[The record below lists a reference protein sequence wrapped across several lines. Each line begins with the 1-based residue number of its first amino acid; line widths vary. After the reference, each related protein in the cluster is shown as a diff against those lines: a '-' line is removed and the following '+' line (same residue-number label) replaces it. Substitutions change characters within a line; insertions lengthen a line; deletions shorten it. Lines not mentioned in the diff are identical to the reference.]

1 MPSRQIQSVGTGE
14 SVVISGISGRFPRA
28 NNVREFARSLYEK
41 QDLVDDLETRWQ
53 HTMQDVPRRT
63 GKVGNMENF
72 DADFFGIGRY
82 ERDAMDPQMRM
93 TVEHVY
99 EAVLDAG
106 VNPQTIRG
114 SRTGV
119 FSGVCFSETEVCMYY
134 RARPPRGLG
143 LLGCAKSQIPNRVS
157 YLLDLRGPSYV
168 LDTACSS
175 SMYAL
180 DVAYR
185 SIMNGECDAA
195 IVTGANLTLHPFITY
210 QFAML
215 GVLAKD
221 GYCRPFDKDATGY
234 TRSEAVCAVY
244 LQKAK
249 DAKRVY
255 GHIIH
260 SKTNCDGFKSEGI
273 TYPSGS
279 VQQQLLTEFYDEV
292 GISPTE
298 VDYVEAHS
306 TGTFVGDPE
315 ECDAIDKVYCTGR
328 TGPLLV
334 GSVKSSIGHTEAS
347 AGVCSITKCI
357 IAMENDL
364 IPPNIN
370 YTEYRPTIPSLVEG
384 RLKVVADPTPLS
396 GPLVGINSFGF
407 GGANAHALLCRNL
420 KEKVNRGLPDDDL
433 PRLVTWSGRTRESIE
448 YMLQDI
454 GQRPLD
460 VEFIALLYSIQQ
472 QAIPGHRYRG
482 FGIYQKNGERPAVLQ
497 TSFIDRVKLEA
508 RPVVAIFGGLNTNWR
523 QELDALRQFSV
534 VEATYVKCSGI
545 LRSLKFD
552 LHKRP
557 SGKESILYN
566 MVGTTILQLSIVE
579 LLSSIGVKFDF
590 YGGHSIGQ
598 FTCAYLDHNLNL
610 EQCLRLAFWHGLVY
624 SDCHA
629 VCDRSAFVRINSKLN
644 QLPLKNFT
652 KDTATSFGILTA
664 PEKALLEQIRQLKA
678 SGFVAE
684 ELSFL
689 NIHTDA
695 TKIGSLASKLRQ
707 TVNTVLNRAVL
718 ASEKWITSGMPQ
730 TSSIFHSPKL
740 HDVTSIVNLFEKM
753 PHRSNVVEFG
763 SSLSCENVLR
773 LLNHNSCYIPSGYQS
788 PDPTSQLLCRVGHLY
803 ITSQNLNVPKL
814 YPAVQFPV
822 SRGTPM
828 IAPLIRWDH
837 REDAFVVK
845 YTWEESTKS
854 NMLRF
859 KISLSTQEYKHI
871 VGHCID
877 GRILFPA
884 TGYLQLV
891 WELLAYLGNRDLV
904 DYPVEFEDIR
914 YLRATTLTKGQTVE
928 LLITIQEMSGRFEI
942 SEGSTVVVT
951 GISRMMK
958 NVDYPTIQEVS
969 TPAVTLQSKDFYKE
983 LRLRGYYYTGLFK
996 SVLEAKSDAT
1006 MAKVQWKGNWMAFL
1020 DCLLQTGIIAIDTR
1034 SLMVPTAIERLCI
1047 APKAHLAM
1055 MEREGEDCEFF
1066 TMKSCP
1072 NTNVSVCGGIM
1083 VCNPRASSV
1092 GRRNPPGIPILETYQ
1107 FVPYHADDQV
1117 SDLEAIRMCVQL
1129 ALENVPTLSIN
1140 VTEIHS
1146 ERVPIIAHLFGE
1158 AIADLPLVKA
1168 NLTVLAKAE
1177 MELDNVTVKLE
1188 KLSDQS
1194 NQLFLITDSNWSE
1207 PNFLKGAVGRLV
1219 DGGFIVI
1226 REKINFNLDDLELPD
1241 ELNMIASFRVD
1252 QEETYICL
1260 QRKIKG
1266 FNDTPA
1272 ILQVDSTDF
1281 SWLAP
1286 LKQAVK
1292 LRPVILFS
1300 QNDSVSGVVGLVNC
1314 IRKEPKMQIVRCV
1327 LIDDA
1332 KAPEFSLN
1340 DPLYKNQLEL
1350 GLAINILRNGVWGSY
1365 RHALISKKPKTEP
1378 VTKHCYANTLTK
1390 GDLSSMMWFT
1400 GAYNE
1405 WDVVPNKVKVS
1416 YSTLNFRDVMV
1427 ATGRLSSD
1435 VSSFN
1440 RLEEE
1445 CELGYE
1451 YAGVTEDGRRVT
1463 GVLPSGAL
1471 STVVDADPLLVWTIP
1486 DSWSLQEACT
1496 VPIVYNTVLTAFKVS
1511 ANVKKGQSVLI
1522 HAGSGGVGLAAI
1534 NVALAYGMEVFTT
1547 VGTDEKANYLLNEF
1561 SALKRE
1567 NIGNSRD
1574 LSFEQMIKLRTNGRG
1589 VDYVLNSLAEEKL
1602 LASVRC
1608 LAKGGHFLEIGKYDM
1623 ARDSQLSLEL
1633 FKKGITF
1640 TSVMLDAAIRDR
1652 HKFKMN
1658 LHKLLNDA
1666 IQAGI
1671 VKPLKTNVFDAADLE
1686 KAMRFLASGK
1696 HMGKIV
1702 IKVRENEN
1710 DAETLPITYFPHVF
1724 CNPDQVYVI
1733 VGGLGG
1739 FGLELADWLV
1749 LRGCRKLVFSS
1760 SRGITKPYQEFRIK
1774 TWHNYGVHTHVCTAD
1789 VTTMDGCRVL
1799 LKEASRFGSVSAIYN
1814 LAVQLRDAILENQS
1828 VEKFVE
1834 CMAPKA
1840 KATKYLDKVSREM
1853 CPDLKHFIVFSSVSC
1868 GRGNAGQSNYGM
1880 ANSVMER
1887 IIERRHADGLPGK
1900 AIQWGAIG
1908 EVGLVADMAED
1919 KIDLEIGGT
1928 LQQRISSCLQEMD
1941 YLLTCEAPLVASM
1954 VVAEKRTGTASKN
1967 VIEAVMNIMN
1977 IRDLK
1982 SISMESTLADI
1993 GMDSLMAVEIK
2004 QVLERDFDMVLSPQD
2019 LRTLSFAKLLKM
2031 DEEKKQAAKD
2041 KELQQSEGMIIGMQM
2056 LLRNLGNEE
2065 TSESTLLRLPSA
2077 GNEGR
2082 PLLFIPGVEGVAG
2095 NVWKAIAENVK
2106 APVYML
2112 QLTKSLDCESVP
2124 AIVERLIDEISET
2137 MVKCSNDFTIV
2148 AYSFGSLIAI
2158 EIARCLQSKGI
2169 RGQLLLL
2176 DGAPKYLKRWS
2187 LKQLNNNPSD
2197 GEVEKLILLVLI
2209 ALVFPDQPPEKVMS
2223 ILDIT
2228 SFDDQ
2233 IEKVIE
2239 VGMEQSEYSPEY
2251 TRKMTKALCKRIK
2264 MAALLNLDEDQPLD
2278 LPITLVRP
2286 TDAAFTDI
2294 EDDYGLASYT
2304 TGDITLRMVEG
2315 NHVSMLDNVDIVEI
2329 INNFGC

>member
-1 MPSRQIQSVGTGE
+1 MSSRQIRSVGTGE
-14 SVVISGISGRFPRA
+14 SVVITGLSGRFPRA
-28 NNVREFARSLYEK
+28 NNVREFAHSLYRK
-41 QDLVDDLETRWQ
+41 QDLVDDLETRWR

-63 GKVGNMENF
+63 GKISNLEKL
-72 DADFFGIGRY
+72 DADFFGISRY
-82 ERDAMDPQMRM
+82 ERDTMDPQVRM
-93 TVEHVY
+93 TVEHAY

-106 VNPQTIRG
+106 VNPQTLRG

-157 YLLDLRGPSYV
+157 YLLDLKGPSYV

-210 QFAML
+210 QFALL
-215 GVLAKD
+215 GVLAKN

-234 TRSEAVCAVY
+234 TRSEAVCAVF

-279 VQQQLLTEFYDEV
+279 IQQQLLTEFYDEV
-292 GISPTE
+292 GINPTQ
-298 VDYVEAHS
+298 VNYIEAHG

-328 TGPLLV
+328 PGPLLI

-370 YTEYRPTIPSLVEG
+370 YTEYRPTIPSLVKG
-384 RLKVVADPTPLS
+384 RLKVVADAIPLP

-420 KEKVNRGLPDDDL
+420 KEKTNRGLPDDDL

-448 YMLQDI
+448 CMLQDI

-460 VEFIALLYSIQQ
+460 VEFIALLNSIQQ
-472 QAIPGHRYRG
+472 QATPGHRYRG
-482 FGIYQKNGERPAVLQ
+482 FGIYQKNGDRAAVLQ

-508 RPVVAIFGGLNTNWR
+508 LPVFAIFGGLNANWR
-523 QELDALRQFSV
+523 QELDTLRQFSI
-534 VEATYVKCSGI
+534 VEATFVKCSST

-557 SGKESILYN
+557 SGKQSILHN
-566 MVGTTILQLSIVE
+566 MVGSTILQLSIVE
-579 LLSSIGVKFDF
+579 LLSSIGVKFDL

-598 FTCAYLDHNLNL
+598 FTCAYIDQNLNL
-610 EQCLRLAFWHGLVY
+610 EQCIRLAFWHGVVY
-624 SDCHA
+624 SDCGA
-629 VCDRSAFVRINSKLN
+629 VCDHTAYVRNNSKLN
-644 QLPLKNFT
+644 QITLENFT
-652 KDTATSFGILTA
+652 KDNENTFGILTSSGMT
-664 PEKALLEQIRQLKA
+664 EQIRPLKS
-678 SGFVAE
+678 SGCTAE

-689 NIHTDA
+689 NVHTD
-695 TKIGSLASKLRQ
+695 TSKYSTLEQ
-707 TVNTVLNRAVL
+707 KLQKAVNAIMRRTVLP
-718 ASEKWITSGMPQ
+718 SDKWITASLPQ
-730 TSSIFHSPKL
+730 TSSMFHSPKL
-740 HDVTSIVNLFEKM
+740 HDVTSIVNLIEKI
-753 PHRSNVVEFG
+753 PRHTHVVEFG
-763 SSLSCENVLR
+763 TAHSCENVLR
-773 LLNHNSCYIPSGYQS
+773 LLNQSSNNVNSGYDS
-788 PDPTSQLLCRVGHLY
+788 PDIVSQLLCQIGHLHL
-803 ITSQNLNVPKL
+803 TSQNLDVAKL
-814 YPAVQFPV
+814 YPEVHFPV

-828 IAPLIRWDH
+828 ISPLIRWDH

-845 YTWEESTKS
+845 YNWEESTKS
-854 NMLRF
+854 NFLHF
-859 KISLSTQEYKHI
+859 KISLSSQEYKHVI
-871 VGHCID
+871 GHNID

-891 WELLAYLGNRDLV
+891 WELLASIVYRDLV
-904 DYPVEFEDIR
+904 DYPVEFEDVR
-914 YLRATTLTKGQTVE
+914 YVRATTLTKGQPVE
-928 LLITIQEMSGRFEI
+928 LLITIQEVSGHFEI

-951 GISRMMK
+951 GRARMLE
-958 NVDYPTIQEVS
+958 DATYPAIQEVS
-969 TPAVTLQSKDFYKE
+969 SPTVTLQLKDFYKE
-983 LRLRGYYYTGLFK
+983 LRLHGYYYTGLFK

-1006 MAKVQWKGNWMAFL
+1006 MAKIQWKGNWMVFL
-1020 DCLLQTGIIAIDTR
+1020 DCLLQTDIISIDTR

-1072 NTNVSVCGGIM
+1072 NTKVSVCGGIM
-1083 VCNPRASSV
+1083 ICNPRASSV

-1107 FVPYHADDQV
+1107 FVPYHSDNQV
-1117 SDLEAIRMCVQL
+1117 SASEAIRMCVQL
-1129 ALENVPTLSIN
+1129 ALENIPMLSIN

-1146 ERVPIIAHLFGE
+1146 ERVPIIAHLFGG
-1158 AIADLPLVKA
+1158 AIADIPLVKA
-1168 NLTVLAKAE
+1168 NLTVLAKTE
-1177 MELDNVTVKLE
+1177 MEQDNVTVKLE

-1207 PNFLKGAVGRLV
+1207 PNFLKDAVGGLV
-1219 DGGFIVI
+1219 DGGFIVV

-1266 FNDTPA
+1266 FHDTPA

-1314 IRKEPKMQIVRCV
+1314 IRKEPKMQAIRCV
-1327 LIDDA
+1327 LIDDP
-1332 KAPEFSLN
+1332 KAPKFSLS
-1340 DPLYKNQLEL
+1340 DPLYKNQLKL

-1365 RHALISKKPKTEP
+1365 RHTLNSKMPKTEP
-1378 VTKHCYANTLTK
+1378 VSKHCYANALTK

-1400 GAYNE
+1400 GSYNE
-1405 WDVVPNKVKVS
+1405 WKVVPNKVKVS
-1416 YSTLNFRDVMV
+1416 YCTLNFRDVMV

-1451 YAGVTEDGRRVT
+1451 YAGVTEDGRRVI
-1463 GVLPSGAL
+1463 GALPFGAL
-1471 STVVDADPLLVWTIP
+1471 STLVDADPMAVWYIP
-1486 DSWSLQEACT
+1486 DSWSLQDACT
-1496 VPIVYNTVLTAFKVS
+1496 VPIVYNTVLIAFKIS
-1511 ANVKKGQSVLI
+1511 ANVKTGQSVLI

-1534 NVALAYGMEVFTT
+1534 NIALAYGMEVFTT
-1547 VGTDEKANYLLNEF
+1547 VGSDEKVNYLLNEF
-1561 SALKRE
+1561 PALKQE

-1574 LSFEQMIKLRTNGRG
+1574 LSFEKMIKFRTNGRG
-1589 VDYVLNSLAEEKL
+1589 VDYVLNSLTEEKL
-1602 LASVRC
+1602 QASVRC
-1608 LAKGGHFLEIGKYDM
+1608 LAKGDHFLEIGKYDM

-1640 TSVMLDAAIRDR
+1640 TSVLLDSIMREKPEVKQVVKR
-1652 HKFKMN
+1652 
-1658 LHKLLNDA
+1658 LLEEA
-1666 IQAGI
+1666 IQSGV

-1696 HMGKIV
+1696 HIGKIV
-1702 IKVRENEN
+1702 IKLRESEN
-1710 DAETLPITYFPHVF
+1710 DAETLPITYYPHVF

-1749 LRGCRKLVFSS
+1749 LRGCRKLVLSS
-1760 SRGITKPYQEFRIK
+1760 SRGVTKPYQEFRIK
-1774 TWHNYGVHTHVCTAD
+1774 AWYNYGVHTHVSTAD
-1789 VTTMDGCRVL
+1789 VTTMEGCRVL
-1799 LKEASRFGSVSAIYN
+1799 LKEASRFGSISAIYN

-1834 CMAPKA
+1834 CIAPKA
-1840 KATKYLDKVSREM
+1840 KATEYLDKVSREM

-1900 AIQWGAIG
+1900 AIQWGAVG

-1919 KIDLEIGGT
+1919 KIDMEIGGT

-1941 YLLTCEAPLVASM
+1941 YLLTCDAPIVASM

-2031 DEEKKQAAKD
+2031 NEEKTQAAKD
-2041 KELQQSEGMIIGMQM
+2041 REDQENEGISMGMRM
-2056 LLRNLGNEE
+2056 LLKNLGNEK
-2065 TSESTLLRLPSA
+2065 TSETTIMKLPSA
-2077 GNEGR
+2077 VDEGR

-2095 NVWKAIAENVK
+2095 DVWKDIAEQVK
-2106 APVYML
+2106 SPVYML
-2112 QLTKSLDCESVP
+2112 QLTKSLDCESIP
-2124 AIVERLIDEISET
+2124 AIVDRIIDEVCAILF
-2137 MVKCSNDFTIV
+2137 KDFDDFAIV

-2158 EIARCLQSKGI
+2158 EISRYLQTKGI
-2169 RGQLLLL
+2169 HGKLLLL
-2176 DGAPKYLKRWS
+2176 DGAPKYLKQWS
-2187 LKQLNNNPSD
+2187 LKLLNNNPSD
-2197 GEVEKLILLVLI
+2197 DEIQKLILL
-2209 ALVFPDQPPEKVMS
+2209 ALFAMVFPDQPPEKVMA
-2223 ILDIT
+2223 ILELE

-2233 IEKVIE
+2233 IEKLIE
-2239 VGMEQSEYSPEY
+2239 LGAEPSGYSPEY
-2251 TRKMTKALCKRIK
+2251 IRNMTKALCKRIK
-2264 MAALLNLDEDQPLD
+2264 IAAHLNLDEDQPLD
-2278 LPITLVRP
+2278 LPVTLVRP
-2286 TDAAFTDI
+2286 TDAPFTDI
-2294 EDDYGLASYT
+2294 EDDYGLANYT
-2304 TGDITLRMVEG
+2304 TGDKTLQMVEG
-2315 NHVSMLDNVDIVEI
+2315 SHVSMLENDDIVEI
-2329 INNFGC
+2329 INHFGC

>member
-1 MPSRQIQSVGTGE
+1 MPTRCIQSVGTDK
-14 SVVISGISGRFPRA
+14 SIVISGISGRFPRA
-28 NNVREFARSLYEK
+28 NNVREFASSLYGK

-63 GKVGNMENF
+63 GKVGNMQNF
-72 DADFFGIGRY
+72 DADFFGVSRI
-82 ERDAMDPQMRM
+82 ERDTMDPQLRM
-93 TVEHVY
+93 TIEHVY
-99 EAVLDAG
+99 EAILDAG
-106 VNPQTIRG
+106 VNPQTLRG

-134 RARPPRGLG
+134 RARPPKGLG

-185 SIMNGECDAA
+185 SMMNGECDAA

-234 TRSEAVCAVY
+234 TRSEAVCAVF

-260 SKTNCDGFKSEGI
+260 SKTNCDGFKPEGI

-279 VQQQLLTEFYDEV
+279 VQQQLLTEFYNEV

-315 ECDAIDKVYCTGR
+315 ECDAIDKVYCSGR
-328 TGPLLV
+328 TDPLLV

-357 IAMENDL
+357 IAMENGL

-370 YTEYRPTIPSLVEG
+370 YTDYRPTIPSLVEG
-384 RLKVVADPTPLS
+384 RLKVVTDAMPLS

-420 KEKVNRGLPDDDL
+420 KEKVKNGVPDDDL

-448 YMLQDI
+448 TMLHDI

-460 VEFIALLYSIQQ
+460 VEFIALLFNIQQ
-472 QAIPGHRYRG
+472 QPTPGHRYRG
-482 FGIYQKNGERPAVLQ
+482 FGIYQKNGDRPAVLQ
-497 TSFIDRVKLEA
+497 TSSIDRVKLDA
-508 RPVVAIFGGLNTNWR
+508 IPVVAVFGGINTNWR
-523 QELDALRQFSV
+523 KELDALRQFSV
-534 VEATYVKCSGI
+534 VEDTFAKCSGI

-552 LHKRP
+552 LHKKP
-557 SGKESILYN
+557 SGRESILYN
-566 MVGTTILQLSIVE
+566 MVGATILQLSIVD

-598 FTCAYLDHNLNL
+598 FTCAYIDHNLNL
-610 EQCLRLAFWHGLVY
+610 EQVLRLAFWHGLVF

-629 VCDRSAFVRINSKLN
+629 VCDRTAFVQINSMLN
-644 QLPLKNFT
+644 QLPLKNFF
-652 KDTATSFGILTA
+652 KDSATTFGILTA
-664 PEKALLEQIRQLKA
+664 NEKILMEQVRQLKS
-678 SGFVAE
+678 SGFAAE

-689 NIHTDA
+689 DVHADS
-695 TKIGSLASKLRQ
+695 TKSSSLANKLRQ
-707 TVNTVLNRAVL
+707 TVNTVLSRIIL
-718 ASEKWITSGMPQ
+718 PSDKWITSALPH
-730 TSSIFHSPKL
+730 TSSIFHSSKL
-740 HDVTSIVNLFEKM
+740 HDVTSIVNLIEKI
-753 PHRSNVVEFG
+753 PHHSQVVEFG
-763 SSLSCENVLR
+763 SSKSCENVLR
-773 LLNHNSCYIPSGYQS
+773 LLNHNSSYIPSGS
-788 PDPTSQLLCRVGHLY
+788 TASDTISQLLCQIGHLY
-803 ITSQNLNVPKL
+803 MTSQNLNIAKL
-814 YPAVQFPV
+814 YPEVQFPV

-845 YTWEESTKS
+845 YTWEESSKS

-859 KISLSTQEYKHI
+859 KISLSSQEYKHI

-891 WELLAYLGNRDLV
+891 WELLAYIGNRDLV
-904 DYPVEFEDIR
+904 DYPIEFEDIR

-928 LLITIQEMSGRFEI
+928 LLITIQEISGRFEI
-942 SEGSTVVVT
+942 SEGDTVVVT
-951 GISRMMK
+951 GIARMLGDANHPK
-958 NVDYPTIQEVS
+958 IQEVS
-969 TPAVTLQSKDFYKE
+969 SSAITLKTRDFYKE

-996 SVLEAKSDAT
+996 SVMEAKTDGT
-1006 MAKVQWKGNWMAFL
+1006 MAKIQWKGNWMAFL

-1034 SLMVPTAIERLCI
+1034 SLMVPTAIEKLSI

-1072 NTNVSVCGGIM
+1072 KTNVLVCGGIM
-1083 VCNPRASSV
+1083 LCNPRASSV
-1092 GRRNPPGIPILETYQ
+1092 GRRNPPGIPVLETYQ
-1107 FVPYHADDQV
+1107 FVPYHTDDQV
-1117 SDLEAIRMCVQL
+1117 STLEAIRICVQL

-1146 ERVPIIAHLFGE
+1146 ERIPVVAHLFGE

-1168 NLTVLAKAE
+1168 NLMVLAKTE
-1177 MELDNVTVKLE
+1177 IELEYVTVKVE

-1194 NQLFLITDSNWSE
+1194 NLLFLITDSNWSE
-1207 PNFLKGAVGRLV
+1207 PNFLQDAVGRLV
-1219 DGGFIVI
+1219 DGGFIIV
-1226 REKINFNLDDLELPD
+1226 REKLTFKLDDLDVPE
-1241 ELNMIASFRVD
+1241 ELNMVASFRVD
-1252 QEETYICL
+1252 QEETFICL

-1272 ILQVDSTDF
+1272 VIQVDSSDL
-1281 SWLAP
+1281 SWLAV

-1292 LRPVILFS
+1292 VRPVILFS
-1300 QNDSVSGVVGLVNC
+1300 QNDSVSGVIGLVNC
-1314 IRKEPKMQIVRCV
+1314 IRKEPKMQTVRCV
-1327 LIDDA
+1327 LIDDHN
-1332 KAPEFSLN
+1332 APEFSLS
-1340 DPLYKNQLEL
+1340 DPFYKNQLEL
-1350 GLAINILRNGVWGSY
+1350 GMAINVLRNGVWGSY

-1378 VTKHCYANTLTK
+1378 VSKHCYANSLTK

-1400 GAYNE
+1400 GAFNE

-1416 YSTLNFRDVMV
+1416 YCTLNFRDVMV

-1435 VSSFN
+1435 VSSFS

-1451 YAGVTEDGRRVT
+1451 YAGVTEDGRRVI
-1463 GVLPSGAL
+1463 GVVPSGAL
-1471 STVVDADPLLVWTIP
+1471 STMVDADPSLAWTIP
-1486 DSWSLQEACT
+1486 DSWSLQDACT
-1496 VPIVYNTVLTAFKVS
+1496 IPIVYNTVLTAFNIS

-1522 HAGSGGVGLAAI
+1522 HAGSGGIGLAAI
-1534 NVALAYGMEVFTT
+1534 NIALAYGMEVFTT
-1547 VGTDEKANYLLNEF
+1547 VGSDEKVSYLLNEYP
-1561 SALKRE
+1561 SLKRE

-1602 LASVRC
+1602 QASVRC

-1633 FKKGITF
+1633 FKKGISF
-1640 TSVMLDAAIRDR
+1640 TSVMLDSAIRDKR
-1652 HKFKMN
+1652 NLKLS

-1666 IQAGI
+1666 IKSGI

-1739 FGLELADWLV
+1739 FGLELADWLI
-1749 LRGCRKLVFSS
+1749 LRGCRKLVLSS
-1760 SRGITKPYQEFRIK
+1760 SRGITKPYQEYRIK
-1774 TWHNYGVHTHVCTAD
+1774 IWNSYGVHTHICTAD

-1799 LKEASRFGSVSAIYN
+1799 LKEASRFGSVTAVYN
-1814 LAVQLRDAILENQS
+1814 LAVQLRDAILENQT

-1840 KATKYLDKVSREM
+1840 TATEYLDKVSREM
-1853 CPDLKHFIVFSSVSC
+1853 CPHLKHFIVFSSVSC

-1887 IIERRHADGLPGK
+1887 IIERRNTDGLPAK

-1928 LQQRISSCLQEMD
+1928 LQQRISSCLHEMD

-1954 VVAEKRTGTASKN
+1954 VVAEKRTASGSKN
-1967 VIEAVMNIMN
+1967 VIEAVMNIMS

-1982 SISMESTLADI
+1982 SVSMESTLADI

-2041 KELQQSEGMIIGMQM
+2041 QEEKKSEGFVIGMQM

-2065 TSESTLLRLPSA
+2065 TSESTLLHLPSA
-2077 GNEGR
+2077 GQEGR
-2082 PLLFIPGVEGVAG
+2082 PLLLIPGVEGVAG
-2095 NVWKAIAENVK
+2095 NVWKAIAAQIK
-2106 APVYML
+2106 SPVYML
-2112 QLTKSLDCESVP
+2112 QLSSTLDCDSIP
-2124 AIVERLIDEISET
+2124 DIIERVIDEICET
-2137 MVKCSNDFTIV
+2137 MFNGFEDITIV
-2148 AYSFGSLIAI
+2148 AYSFGALIAI
-2158 EIARCLQSKGI
+2158 EIARYLQAKGI
-2169 RGQLLLL
+2169 RGELLLL
-2176 DGAPKYLKRWS
+2176 DGAPKYLKQWS

-2197 GEVEKLILLVLI
+2197 GEIQKLILLVLI
-2209 ALVFPDQPPEKVMS
+2209 AMVFPDQPPEKAMA
-2223 ILDIT
+2223 ILEIT

-2233 IEKVIE
+2233 IEKLIE
-2239 VGMEQSEYSPEY
+2239 LGAEQSEYSPEY
-2251 TRKMTKALCKRIK
+2251 TRKMTKALCRRIK
-2264 MAALLNLDEDQPLD
+2264 MAALMYLDEDQPLD

-2286 TDAAFTDI
+2286 TDAVFSDI
-2294 EDDYGLASYT
+2294 EDDYGLSSYT
-2304 TGDITLRMVEG
+2304 TGAITLRMVEG
-2315 NHVSMLDNVDIVEI
+2315 NHVSMLENADLVEM
-2329 INNFGC
+2329 INNFCV